1 MKFSITDFFSKC
13 DQVRRKLRIW
23 SHLLKKSL
31 MENFIFCAV
40 NSFTSRVMINCGKNN
55 SASLF
60 KLNTGNIKE
69 MKDISSKLTI
79 KKSERHQWHRS
90 GFLIVLL
97 TSDVSTVNFEQ
108 INNGWK
114 SIGQNFGN
122 FKKRQSRFVQTNL
135 VT

>member
-13 DQVRRKLRIW
+13 GQVRRKLRIW

-55 SASLF
+55 PASLF